1 MLDSIRGTSRAMFG
15 EKPASRHAHPALD
28 TSCAAQAQCAHRLE
42 RGMAYERYMRMRHP
56 AGLRHRTIVIDGIG
70 HDGTGIF
77 TSPQGV
83 AAVFDDNATR

>member
-1 MLDSIRGTSRAMFG
+1 
-15 EKPASRHAHPALD
+15 
-28 TSCAAQAQCAHRLE
+28 
-42 RGMAYERYMRMRHP
+42 MAYERYMRMRYP

>member
-1 MLDSIRGTSRAMFG
+1 
-15 EKPASRHAHPALD
+15 
-28 TSCAAQAQCAHRLE
+28 
-42 RGMAYERYMRMRHP
+42 MAYERYMRMRYP

-83 AAVFDDNATR
+83 AAVFESARTQ